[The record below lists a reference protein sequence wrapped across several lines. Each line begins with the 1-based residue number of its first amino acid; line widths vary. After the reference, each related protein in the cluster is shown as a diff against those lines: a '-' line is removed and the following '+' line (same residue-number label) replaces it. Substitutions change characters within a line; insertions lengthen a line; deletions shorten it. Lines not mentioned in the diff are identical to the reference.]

1 MAGEA
6 YQPGDTGYV
15 VSKASV
21 AAVVGDGV
29 NGSNESLGRRL
40 EEEALFIVFRRFS
53 SFLVDFPMI
62 FNDFHGFA
70 WRQEVMDEEPSEPR

>member
-40 EEEALFIVFRRFS
+40 EEEAMFIVFRRFS
-53 SFLVDFPMI
+53 SIFHRFSSFLVDF
-62 FNDFHGFA
+62 
-70 WRQEVMDEEPSEPR
+70 Q